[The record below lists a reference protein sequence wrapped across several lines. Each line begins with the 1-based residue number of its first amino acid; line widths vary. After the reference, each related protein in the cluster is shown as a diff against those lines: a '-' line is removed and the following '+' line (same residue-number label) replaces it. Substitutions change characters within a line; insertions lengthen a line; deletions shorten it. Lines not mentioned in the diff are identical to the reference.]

1 MAELEAEIWVLGHD
15 RTLDDVDRKV
25 FDLVVEMDMP
35 ILASEKRRDEL
46 TVALDPP
53 RLGRMGEI
61 SLPVLV
67 VVGEHDLPDV
77 RAAAAHLART
87 LSHHEAVVI
96 PGAAHLANLEQ
107 PEAFNRVLTGFLEA
121 FSV

>member
-53 RLGRMGEI
+53 RIGRMGEH
-61 SLPVLV
+61 LFAGPRR
-67 VVGEHDLPDV
+67 GG
-77 RAAAAHLART
+77 RARPT
-87 LSHHEAVVI
+87 
-96 PGAAHLANLEQ
+96 
-107 PEAFNRVLTGFLEA
+107 
-121 FSV
+121 